1 MYSRSAL
8 DKTVEVIRVLLNSAY
23 EMDLI
28 KKNPAKTNL
37 AKKSLPKKIKAK
49 KHYLNEFQVRAIEL
63 EIEKTF
69 WMPVYTCGNEN
80 WIFDLI

>member
-1 MYSRSAL
+1 MYSAPAL
-8 DKTVEVIRVLLNSAY
+8 DKTVEVIRALNSAY

-37 AKKSLPKKIKAK
+37 AKKSSPKKIKAK

-63 EIEKTF
+63 EIEKTHQF
-69 WMPVYTCGNEN
+69 T
-80 WIFDLI
+80 LQ